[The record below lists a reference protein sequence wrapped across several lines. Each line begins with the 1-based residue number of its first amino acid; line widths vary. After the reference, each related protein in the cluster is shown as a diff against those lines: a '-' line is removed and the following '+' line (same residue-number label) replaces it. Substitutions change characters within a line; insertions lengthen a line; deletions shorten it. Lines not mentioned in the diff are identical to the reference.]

1 MLSLRPLYI
10 TEPLPAIKDKMENNV
25 RKILESEL
33 NLKIDSI
40 SEIINLGSVNS
51 IFDVTCHGESYI
63 VRINPDS
70 SKEFEFWKEKWC
82 IQKVNTLN
90 IPSPNVLK
98 VGTINDLPFMIMNKI
113 EGLNGSKCTPIEK
126 IKIWK
131 NLGEFANKFH
141 SVKQIQELHIASD
154 EFHDNWISKLD
165 YNINQLS
172 KDDTLLK
179 RNVFTI
185 NEQEYAQNILIT
197 LKNINFTEGLVHGDL
212 CPRNAMWE
220 NGKVFLLDWGSSKID
235 IVPHTEIGIVQMDND
250 LSEDEFKSFLSGLGD
265 KQL

>member
-1 MLSLRPLYI
+1 M
-10 TEPLPAIKDKMENNV
+10 
-25 RKILESEL
+25 
-33 NLKIDSI
+33 
-40 SEIINLGSVNS
+40 
-51 IFDVTCHGESYI
+51 F
-63 VRINPDS
+63 
-70 SKEFEFWKEKWC
+70 
-82 IQKVNTLN
+82 
-90 IPSPNVLK
+90 LK

-197 LKNINFTEGLVHGDL
+197 LKNKNFTEGLVHGDL

-250 LSEDEFKSFLSGLGD
+250 LSEDEFKSFLSGLGISNYEYKEIEGEIKNINFLNRLD
-265 KQL
+265 LYRWADGSNILEIEGYIIKLRSAYEKMLKLKDSW